1 MSCANKLTAEAFA
14 VLLAATAACI
24 SAGAWHWSGNVVSEE
39 ACSAKVVA
47 LTFDDGPHPKKT
59 PEILEILDKY
69 DVHAT
74 FFAVGENA
82 EAHPEI
88 VKAEIDAGHEIGNH
102 TYTHVFLKNADCEK
116 VKREICAF
124 DDYMLEEFE
133 YKPKLL
139 RPPGG
144 LYNDSVCTF
153 AESMGYS
160 VILWSVDTRDWAHT
174 SAGAIA
180 DTILDNVSG
189 GDIILCH
196 DFIGGEAHTAQALR
210 TVIPQLKNMGYEF
223 VTVSELMA
231 LSEK

>member
-1 MSCANKLTAEAFA
+1 MR
-14 VLLAATAACI
+14 
-24 SAGAWHWSGNVVSEE
+24 SEI
-39 ACSAKVVA
+39 
-47 LTFDDGPHPKKT
+47 T
-59 PEILEILDKY
+59 P
-69 DVHAT
+69 T
-74 FFAVGENA
+74 
-82 EAHPEI
+82 
-88 VKAEIDAGHEIGNH
+88 
-102 TYTHVFLKNADCEK
+102 NADCEK

-196 DFIGGEAHTAQALR
+196 DFTIDVLHTGESAFPILI
-210 TVIPQLKNMGYEF
+210 VIPQLKNMGYEF

>member
-1 MSCANKLTAEAFA
+1 
-14 VLLAATAACI
+14 
-24 SAGAWHWSGNVVSEE
+24 
-39 ACSAKVVA
+39 
-47 LTFDDGPHPKKT
+47 
-59 PEILEILDKY
+59 
-69 DVHAT
+69 
-74 FFAVGENA
+74 
-82 EAHPEI
+82 
-88 VKAEIDAGHEIGNH
+88 
-102 TYTHVFLKNADCEK
+102 
-116 VKREICAF
+116 
-124 DDYMLEEFE
+124 
-133 YKPKLL
+133 
-139 RPPGG
+139 
-144 LYNDSVCTF
+144 
-153 AESMGYS
+153 MGYS